1 MNTNRLPDMAGFFL
15 AGISY
20 QKTNA
25 PARGWFAIDQQQ
37 YATCLAQAPAF
48 GIGALFILSTC
59 NRTEI
64 YGFAADRRA
73 LINVLCT
80 ATKGSAAA
88 FTDQAYL
95 KKGREAITHLFQVGA
110 GLDSQL
116 LGDYEIVGQLK
127 QAVKFARD
135 RGFINT
141 FLDRLVSSVL
151 QSSKDIKNNTALSKG
166 AVSAAFAAVQ
176 YIKAAVTRPADRRI
190 LLVGAGKIGCSTC
203 KNLVDYLGATQI
215 VVVNRS
221 EAKAAGIAAALDLT
235 CAPMAQLA
243 EQVALAD
250 VIIVTTNAPAP
261 LILRSDLEHTSHKLI
276 IDLSLPA
283 NVETAVKDLPHIQL
297 IGLDEISKSN
307 DHSLHERQADIPK
320 ANAIIA
326 RHLDDFLD
334 WCRMRK
340 NIPILKAISIRL
352 GEIAAQQQR
361 AVNDPEMSAVGHT
374 AEQKIRRVIGGTA
387 EKMRADNHSGCYYIE
402 AINEL
407 LMDFI

>member
-1 MNTNRLPDMAGFFL
+1 MAGFFL

-37 YATCLAQAPAF
+37 YAACLAQAPAY

-64 YGFAADRRA
+64 YGFAADPQA
-73 LINVLCT
+73 LINLLCT
-80 ATKGSAAA
+80 VTKGSADA
-88 FTDQAYL
+88 FTGQAYI
-95 KKGREAITHLFQVGA
+95 KKGKEAIAHLFQVGA

-127 QAVKFARD
+127 QAVKFARE

-141 FLDRLVSSVL
+141 FLDRLAGAVL
-151 QSSKDIKNNTALSKG
+151 QASKCIKNNTALSKG

-176 YIKAAVTRPADRRI
+176 YIKTAVTRPADRRI

-203 KNLVDYLGATQI
+203 KNLVDYLGASQI
-215 VVVNRS
+215 VVLNRS
-221 EAKAAGIAAALDLT
+221 EAKAAGVASALGLT
-235 CAPMAQLA
+235 FVPMTQLA

-250 VIIVTTNAPAP
+250 IIIVTTNAPAP
-261 LILRSDLEHTSHKLI
+261 LILRSHLEHTGHKLI

-283 NVETAVKDLPHIQL
+283 NVEAAVKQLPHIRL
-297 IGLDEISKSN
+297 AGLDEISKSN
-307 DHSLHERQADIPK
+307 DHSLRDRQADIPK

-352 GEIAAQQQR
+352 GEIAAQQQC
-361 AVNDPEMSAVGHT
+361 AVNDPKMPAACQTS
-374 AEQKIRRVIGGTA
+374 EQKIRRVINGTA
-387 EKMRADNHSGCYYIE
+387 DKMRADNHSGCYYIE

-407 LMDFI
+407 LMDFS